1 MAEQFVCRE
10 CGKTYAPD
18 TFAFRCTCGGM
29 LDLHRETVSF
39 CDADI
44 DRADWSLFRY
54 RRVLPF
60 APGSPAVA
68 RVTMGEGMT
77 PLRPLEPGDP
87 SVLVK
92 LEYAMPTLS
101 FKDRGAAVL
110 IAKALELG
118 VRRVVQDSSGNAGTA
133 VAAYAARAGIACDIF
148 VPWATS
154 PKKIRQIRAYG
165 AAVHVIDGS
174 REDTARAALEAVE
187 RTGAFYAS
195 HVYNPY
201 FYEGTKTYAYEI
213 YEQTGGRL
221 PARLFVPAGNGT
233 LVLGAYYGFRELL
246 ANGLIPRLPQIVAV
260 QAAGCSPVYRAF
272 RRGAGEVPP
281 VENTGTAAE
290 GIAIAAPRRGGQI
303 LEAVRATGGEVI
315 LAPEEGIAPA
325 REWLA
330 RRGFYVEI
338 TTAATFAAFFEYRRA
353 HALPGVSVLPLCGA
367 GLKSD

>member
-1 MAEQFVCRE
+1 MAERFICRE
-10 CGKTYAPD
+10 CGKTYDPK
-18 TFAFRCTCGGM
+18 TFVFRCTCGGM
-29 LDLHRETVSF
+29 LDLQREAVLF
-39 CDADI
+39 RDADI
-44 DRADWSLFRY
+44 DRSDWSLFRY
-54 RRVLPF
+54 RRALPF
-60 APGSPAVA
+60 EPGSRAVA
-68 RVTMGEGMT
+68 RVTMGEGLT
-77 PLRPLEPGDP
+77 PLLPLEPGDP

-110 IAKALELG
+110 MAKALELG

-148 VPWATS
+148 VPGATS
-154 PKKIRQIRAYG
+154 PKKIRQIHAHG

-213 YEQTGGRL
+213 YEQTGGRV
-221 PARLFVPAGNGT
+221 PEQLFIPAGNGT
-233 LVLGAYYGFRELL
+233 LVLGTYYGFRELM
-246 ANGLIPRLPQIVAV
+246 ANGLIPRLPRIVAI
-260 QAAGCSPVYRAF
+260 QAAGCSPVYQAF
-272 RRGAGEVPP
+272 TRGGTAVPP
-281 VENTGTAAE
+281 AENTGTAAE

-315 LAPEEGIAPA
+315 LAPEAEIASA

-353 HALPGVSVLPLCGA
+353 HELRGISVLPLCGA